1 MTHGTLRTLQYK
13 KIEFLNLSLLPG
25 TGKTACIRKL
35 LNTPSLTNKFKKVYI
50 NCTCLQS
57 ATAIFKAIGTEL
69 GLKVG
74 SDREANE
81 QLIENYICN
90 KNHKIVLLILDE
102 IDELIEK
109 KQQILYTIFEWP
121 CLAKSKLILIGI
133 ANSLDLTNRALTRL
147 QTLASDAKPR
157 LMHFAPYTKQQII
170 EIFNCR
176 LEEAGVCDVFPLA
189 SIHLLAAKVA
199 AISGDVR
206 RALDIGRR
214 VVEQARCTRSAKDI
228 DYEQLGVSELDAPPK
243 VEKVEMKQVLN
254 VLNSVYSTAG
264 TLNDDGIDAFPL
276 QQKILV
282 CALLLILKSAKN
294 KDITISR
301 LHRVFAKLCG
311 KRNIQAIDETEFAGV
326 CSLIETKGIIRVL
339 KGKISRLNKVQLQ
352 WDQDEI
358 VAAIKDKQLIADV
371 LADISCLD

>member
-1 MTHGTLRTLQYK
+1 ML
-13 KIEFLNLSLLPG
+13 
-25 TGKTACIRKL
+25 
-35 LNTPSLTNKFKKVYI
+35 
-50 NCTCLQS
+50 
-57 ATAIFKAIGTEL
+57 
-69 GLKVG
+69 
-74 SDREANE
+74 
-81 QLIENYICN
+81 
-90 KNHKIVLLILDE
+90 LLILDE

-109 KQQILYTIFEWP
+109 KQSVLYTIFEWP
-121 CLAKSKLILIGI
+121 CLLKSKLLLIGI

-147 QTLASDAKPR
+147 QTLSSAAKPR

-170 EIFNCR
+170 EIFKSR

-189 SIHLLAAKVA
+189 TIHLLSAKVA

-214 VVEQARCTRSAKDI
+214 VVEQARSTTNANDI
-228 DYEQLGVSELDAPPK
+228 DFEQLGVAELDAPPK
-243 VEKVEMKQVLN
+243 QEKVEMKQVLN

-301 LHRVFAKLCG
+301 LHRVYAKLCA
-311 KRNIQAIDETEFAGV
+311 KRNIQAIDETEFSGV
-326 CSLIETKGIIRVL
+326 CSLIETKGIIRVI
-339 KGKISRLNKVQLQ
+339 KGKILRLNKIQLQ

-358 VAAIKDKQLIADV
+358 MAAIKDKQLITDI
-371 LADISCLD
+371 LADTSCLE